1 MAISPGQILRNK
13 REEKKLTL
21 EQAAQETNIRI
32 QFLQAIEEDRMGA
45 ISSQAQ
51 MRGFVRLYASYL
63 GINPLEIFE
72 PAPPIEE
79 TATRIASPGKPVEK
93 PTQLDDP
100 VFETSAV
107 KDSKSL
113 LELTSRY
120 LPKKKG
126 KHIES
131 VQIPVAE
138 KETPDYASSAIFKSI
153 GADLQQQREALG
165 LSRYD
170 IERQIK
176 IRELY
181 IYALE
186 HGLVDDLPST
196 VQGRGMLNNYAAF
209 MNLEPEPLQMRFA
222 EGLQQRRL
230 EKIEEDL
237 AKKKN
242 PEIRKF
248 SAPITGWRRY
258 LTPDLLI
265 GGSIFAVLFI
275 LIIWGALQVIGSSQS
290 QTKPT
295 PDSIAEVLIGTDT
308 PAALTEQV
316 TPESDLSATATSGE
330 VVDTPSV
337 DLMAT
342 ISAVG
347 TKPIQLVVVAYQRA
361 FLKIIADGQEVFVGR
376 TIPGN
381 VYTFTGSSRITLTTG
396 NAAAMQVYYNQQD
409 LGVLGG
415 SGQVINMDFTGD
427 EMATATPQFTA
438 MPTAT
443 MLPTYTQRPTDIP
456 TVTSTPA
463 TPTVTP
469 FRP

>member
-13 REEKKLTL
+13 RDEKKLTL
-21 EQAAQETNIRI
+21 EQVAQETNIRI
-32 QFLQAIEEDRMGA
+32 HFLQTIEEDRMGT

-51 MRGFVRLYASYL
+51 MRGFIRLYASYL
-63 GINPLEIFE
+63 GLNPLEIFE
-72 PAPPIEE
+72 PAPPIESSE
-79 TATRIASPGKPVEK
+79 IADVKTEQSIDQSTLIADPAQDLSAGNDRKHLLDIASL
-93 PTQLDDP
+93 QL
-100 VFETSAV
+100 
-107 KDSKSL
+107 
-113 LELTSRY
+113 
-120 LPKKKG
+120 KKK
-126 KHIES
+126 KNK
-131 VQIPVAE
+131 VTKPAQVPVLDE
-138 KETPDYASSAIFKSI
+138 ETPEKVSTAMFKSI
-153 GADLQQQREALG
+153 GAELQQQREALG

-170 IERQIK
+170 VERQIK

-186 HGLVDDLPST
+186 NGLVDDLPST

-209 MNLEPEPLQMRFA
+209 MNLEPEPMQMRFA
-222 EGLQQRRL
+222 EGLQQRR
-230 EKIEEDL
+230 IEQIEQDL
-237 AKKKN
+237 AKKKS

-275 LIIWGALQVIGSSQS
+275 LVIWGALQVIGSSQT
-290 QTKPT
+290 QAKPT
-295 PDSIAEVLIGTDT
+295 ADTIAEVLSATDT
-308 PAALTEQV
+308 PVALTEQV
-316 TPESDLSATATSGE
+316 TLESQLTATATRGE
-330 VVDTPSV
+330 VANTPSV

-342 ISAVG
+342 ISAGG
-347 TKPIQLVVVAYQRA
+347 TNPVQLVIVAYQRA
-361 FLKIIADGQEVFVGR
+361 FLKVIADGKEVFVGR

-381 VYTFTGSSRITLTTG
+381 VYTYNGSTRITITTG
-396 NAAAMQVYYNQQD
+396 NAAAIQVYYNQQD
-409 LGVLGG
+409 MGVLGG
-415 SGQVINMDFTGD
+415 TGQVLSMDFTGD

-443 MLPTYTQRPTDIP
+443 MLPTYTQRPTDTP
-456 TVTSTPA
+456 TITPTPA

>member
-1 MAISPGQILRNK
+1 MAISPGQILRHK
-13 REEKKLTL
+13 REEKKLSL

-51 MRGFVRLYASYL
+51 MRGFIRLYASYL
-63 GINPLEIFE
+63 GLNPLEIFE
-72 PAPPIEE
+72 PARPMTSEKPIVDLE
-79 TATRIASPGKPVEK
+79 KPVDK
-93 PTQLDDP
+93 TTQLDAP
-100 VFETSAV
+100 VLNEYPV
-107 KDSKSL
+107 DDQKSL
-113 LELTSRY
+113 LDIVSQPLA
-120 LPKKKG
+120 KKKG
-126 KHIES
+126 KVPKPIQVPTLDKE
-131 VQIPVAE
+131 VTE
-138 KETPDYASSAIFKSI
+138 KASTAIFKSI

-186 HGLVDDLPST
+186 NGLVDDLPST

-209 MNLEPEPLQMRFA
+209 MNLEPEPMQMRFA
-222 EGLQQRRL
+222 EGLQQRRI
-230 EKIEEDL
+230 EKMEQDL

-248 SAPITGWRRY
+248 NAPITGWRRY

-265 GGSIFAVLFI
+265 GGSVFAVLFI
-275 LIIWGALQVIGSSQS
+275 LIIWGALQVIGSSQT

-295 PDSIAEVLIGTDT
+295 ADTIAEVLSATDT

-316 TPESDLSATATSGE
+316 TPEIQLTATATSE
-330 VVDTPSV
+330 ELANTPSV

-342 ISAVG
+342 ISAGG
-347 TKPIQLVVVAYQRA
+347 TKPIQLVIVAYQRA
-361 FLKIIADGQEVFVGR
+361 FLKVTADGKEVFVGR

-381 VYTFTGSSRITLTTG
+381 VYTFNGSTRITLTTG

-427 EMATATPQFTA
+427 EVATATPQFTA

-443 MLPTYTQRPTDIP
+443 MLPTYTQRPTDTP
-456 TVTSTPA
+456 TVTPTPA